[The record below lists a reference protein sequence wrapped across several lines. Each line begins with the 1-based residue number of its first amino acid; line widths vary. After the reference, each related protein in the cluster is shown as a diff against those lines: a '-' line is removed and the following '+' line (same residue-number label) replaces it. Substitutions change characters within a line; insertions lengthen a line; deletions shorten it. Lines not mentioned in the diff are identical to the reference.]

1 MRIIIEYCRAQR
13 IDSALAVVDRLFC
26 DAINLAAAKSIA
38 VVLAGSRTMRQAPDL
53 VRVLDVEGKEFFS
66 AEIKP
71 PCELI
76 AFPPLVVAGG
86 DLKT

>member
-1 MRIIIEYCRAQR
+1 MKIVIEYCRAQR

-26 DAINLAAAKSIA
+26 EAINLAAAKSIA
-38 VVLAGSRTMRQAPDL
+38 VVLAGSRTLPQAPDL

-66 AEIKP
+66 AKIKP

-76 AFPPLVVAGG
+76 PFPSLVVVGG
-86 DLKT
+86 NPET